1 MAERELK
8 RLNRRELLQM
18 LLVQCEESERLQEE
32 LDEIQK
38 QFDTMSE
45 SYERLKLK
53 LNLKDERLNQKDL
66 QIQELTA
73 EAETLKNEMEELK
86 RTGMAGPAA
95 EAADRIGEIF
105 REAQRAA
112 EEYLAGIR
120 KEPEAAGD
128 KQIPFDPGKTAGP
141 KKKQEG
147 SRPGQVV
154 QMVSGQAKSAAGRK
168 PAEGAQ
174 TADGS
179 VTEFVSLDMAAGSIY
194 G

>member
-86 RTGMAGPAA
+86 RTGMAGP
-95 EAADRIGEIF
+95 
-105 REAQRAA
+105 
-112 EEYLAGIR
+112 
-120 KEPEAAGD
+120 
-128 KQIPFDPGKTAGP
+128 